1 MYQIFTYL
9 GGGGGVSGCGCL
21 GVPHAC
27 MNAHAH
33 THMHVKHDKRMPP
46 WGQPFA
52 ISIMYSII
60 HVCMHVCMCMHIGI

>member
-1 MYQIFTYL
+1 MWVF
-9 GGGGGVSGCGCL
+9 GGAS
-21 GVPHAC
+21 C
-27 MNAHAH
+27 MHECTCTH